1 MYSAVVHCWKVTA
14 WRGSD
19 PKGPSG
25 AFRGPTVSHLT
36 SHPPPPNTGPQYYEM
51 LYSNFRI
58 CTRFSI
64 SDTQGRTGYW
74 YLVMKLLYSEQNS
87 NLDFP
92 FLVFSNENGMQYS
105 EFRICTR
112 FSIMVLSND
121 FLTFRF

>member
-1 MYSAVVHCWKVTA
+1 MCTLLLYTVGKLLEGV
-14 WRGSD
+14 GSKR
-19 PKGPSG
+19 P
-25 AFRGPTVSHLT
+25 FRSLKGPTVSHRT
-36 SHPPPPNTGPQYYEM
+36 SRPPPPNTGPQYYEM

-74 YLVMKLLYSEQNS
+74 YSVMKLLYSEQNS

-112 FSIMVLSND
+112 FSIMVLSYD